1 MRSFWRSDLLRL
13 RAIDFD
19 QRSGFRGADR
29 ACDACFEAF
38 SANLEA
44 ARPRDGLF
52 FHAISILD
60 LDEKPRLRWWPVA
73 SGALGRYWQ
82 RGAMPATKL
91 SANNIGIEPAI
102 VRSTV
107 ALRGL

>member
-29 ACDACFEAF
+29 ACDACYEAF

-60 LDEKPRLRWWPVA
+60 LDEKPRLRWRSNRKRGYGGFWPKGMT
-73 SGALGRYWQ
+73 SE
-82 RGAMPATKL
+82 T
-91 SANNIGIEPAI
+91 
-102 VRSTV
+102 T
-107 ALRGL
+107 